1 MTHDN
6 NVSIGSIGT
15 GSTVNIAQHQAPNAP
30 HIEYAVAADS
40 IERVSSEEANK
51 SALGFYGSLS
61 LPILAIV
68 ADGLGVLS
76 FLGVQTSWV
85 LAVLLP
91 LAAFGAYL
99 TSAKRKLTTT
109 TFGSNEALFID
120 GRWAEQEQDGSYLLY
135 RKTAPCIYPKCSG
148 TVFIQPA
155 PPRERPNHTLVG
167 VCDVGVHR
175 HTYTVDFNGIGFPAQ
190 FDWKPLEERS
200 K

>member
-6 NVSIGSIGT
+6 NVSIGSVGT
-15 GSTVNIAQHQAPNAP
+15 GNTVNIAQHQAPSTP
-30 HIEYAVAADS
+30 HIEYAVADQS
-40 IERVSSEEANK
+40 VEHVSRWEAKK
-51 SALGFYGSLS
+51 SAFAFYGSLS
-61 LPILAIV
+61 LPVLAIV

-76 FLGVQTSWV
+76 FLDLKTMWV

-91 LAAFGAYL
+91 IAVFGAVL
-99 TSAKRKLTTT
+99 TSTKRKLATT
-109 TFGSNEALFID
+109 TFSPNEARFVD

-155 PPRERPNHTLVG
+155 PPREHPNHTLVG
-167 VCDVGVHR
+167 VCDVGAHR

-200 K
+200 R